1 MSSLKNNS
9 AATVDELREFLDGMR
24 GKSAKEVL
32 GKLAESGLIKAVIQ
46 ATVISFLAIGAF
58 TVGPYFLQG
67 KKGNTSVP
75 AADNTAAAKAAD
87 AKAADNKAAGSQ
99 GAAGDSASGQAGDGG
114 GTAAAS
120 VPGASAANAGEGDG
134 PGSDI
139 ERAAKMMGVSDTKTA
154 DPKANPRERDLDN
167 LLDKIK

>member
-67 KKGNTSVP
+67 KKGNASAPT
-75 AADNTAAAKAAD
+75 ADKTAAAKSAD
-87 AKAADNKAAGSQ
+87 AQTADSKAS
-99 GAAGDSASGQAGDGG
+99 AGDTASGQAGGAAG
-114 GTAAAS
+114 ASTGTAAAGAE
-120 VPGASAANAGEGDG
+120 GASAANAGTGAG